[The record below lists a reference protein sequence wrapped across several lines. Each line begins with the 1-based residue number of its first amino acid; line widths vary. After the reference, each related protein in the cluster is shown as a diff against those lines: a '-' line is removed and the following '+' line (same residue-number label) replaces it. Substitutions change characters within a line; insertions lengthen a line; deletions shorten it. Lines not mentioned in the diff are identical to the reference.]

1 MEMEKSMEMIKIC
14 LLGLSGMF
22 ISILFKNG
30 KQEYSI
36 YICLITGVIIFS
48 FAIDTVVEIKSVIE
62 NLGNYF
68 NVGNQYIATLFKM
81 SGITYLAE
89 FASNICKDAGY
100 GAIAGQIEMF
110 GKLSLLLLSLPVML
124 ALLDTVST
132 FLG

>member
-1 MEMEKSMEMIKIC
+1 MEMIKIC

-36 YICLITGVIIFS
+36 YICLMTGVIIFS
-48 FAIDTVVEIKSVIE
+48 FAVDTVLEIKRVIE
-62 NLGNYF
+62 NLGNYIV
-68 NVGNQYIATLFKM
+68 VGNQYVTTLFKM
-81 SGITYLAE
+81 AGITYLAE

-100 GAIAGQIEMF
+100 GAIASQIEVF

>member
-1 MEMEKSMEMIKIC
+1 MEMIKIC

-36 YICLITGVIIFS
+36 YICLMTGVIIFS
-48 FAIDTVVEIKSVIE
+48 FAMDTVMEIKRVVE
-62 NLGNYF
+62 NLENYLT
-68 NVGNQYIATLFKM
+68 VGNQYVATLFKM
-81 SGITYLAE
+81 AGITYLAE

-100 GAIAGQIEMF
+100 GAIASQIEVF

-124 ALLDTVST
+124 ALLDTDSA

>member
-1 MEMEKSMEMIKIC
+1 MEMIKIC

-30 KQEYSI
+30 KQEYST
-36 YICLITGVIIFS
+36 YICLMTGVIIFS
-48 FAIDTVVEIKSVIE
+48 FAVDTVVEIKRVVES
-62 NLGNYF
+62 LGSYLT
-68 NVGNQYIATLFKM
+68 VGNEYVATLFKM
-81 SGITYLAE
+81 AGITYLAE

-100 GAIAGQIEMF
+100 GAIAGQIEVF

-124 ALLDTVST
+124 ALIDTVGT

>member
-1 MEMEKSMEMIKIC
+1 MEMIKIC

-30 KQEYSI
+30 KQEYST

-48 FAIDTVVEIKSVIE
+48 FALDTVVEIKRVIE
-62 NLGNYF
+62 NLGNYLT
-68 NVGNQYIATLFKM
+68 VGNQYVTTLFKM
-81 SGITYLAE
+81 AGITYLAE

-100 GAIAGQIEMF
+100 GAIASQIEVF